1 MLATDVKP
9 SEPLSTALPAVQQLD
24 LARQIHKL
32 KLMTFS
38 DSLSAL
44 VFKDSFPREDSCGNA
59 FSGRQGIASYF
70 GQQRPSHLRFRSSC
84 SLIRMIL
91 SFVEIRG

>member
-44 VFKDSFPREDSCGNA
+44 VFKDSFPG
-59 FSGRQGIASYF
+59 
-70 GQQRPSHLRFRSSC
+70 
-84 SLIRMIL
+84 
-91 SFVEIRG
+91 

>member
-9 SEPLSTALPAVQQLD
+9 SGPLSTALPAVQQLD

-38 DSLSAL
+38 DSLSASG
-44 VFKDSFPREDSCGNA
+44 FKDSFPREDSCGKC
-59 FSGRQGIASYF
+59 FF
-70 GQQRPSHLRFRSSC
+70 G
-84 SLIRMIL
+84 
-91 SFVEIRG
+91 